1 MAASDDG
8 PTNDGERYLKG
19 ISLFNQREY
28 FGAHEVWEH
37 LWKKASGQ
45 DKLFY
50 QGLIQ
55 CAISLEHMKRGNAAG
70 ARTLFRRCRGRMAP
84 LPRVYMALEIWSLM
98 EATARALAPRI
109 DRPDKTGSGQIP
121 WPTIVLSTQR

>member
-1 MAASDDG
+1 MAQSDAS
-8 PTNDGERYLKG
+8 PTNDRQRYLKG
-19 ISLFNQREY
+19 ITLFNQRKY
-28 FGAHEVWEH
+28 FEAHEVWEN
-37 LWKKASGQ
+37 LWKTATGK

-70 ARTLFRRCRGRMAP
+70 ARTLFRRCHGRMAP
-84 LPRVYMALEIWSLM
+84 LPRRYMGLEIWSLM

-109 DRPDKTGSGQIP
+109 DPPGKTSSTPIP
-121 WPTIVLSTQR
+121 WPTIALDPGR